1 MIKYIISKNTHDLK
15 TSPRPY
21 DTAVYNGVDK
31 DYRKYSDAPRDY
43 QIKYNFIFH
52 ALYSCLTF
60 CNGLS
65 SQEEGLIKF
74 KEFALEVEDKSGL
87 HIKPIKDEK
96 GTISFVVDRRDKVK
110 RYKQNG

>member
-1 MIKYIISKNTHDLK
+1 MIKYRISNSPVGNA
-15 TSPRPY
+15 SPRPY
-21 DTAVYNGVDK
+21 DTTVYGGVDK

-52 ALYSCLTF
+52 ALYSCITF
-60 CNGLS
+60 CTAEYS
-65 SQEEGLIKF
+65 PEEAFNKF

-96 GTISFVVDRRDKVK
+96 GTISFKVDPKDKVK
-110 RYKQNG
+110 RYKQNR